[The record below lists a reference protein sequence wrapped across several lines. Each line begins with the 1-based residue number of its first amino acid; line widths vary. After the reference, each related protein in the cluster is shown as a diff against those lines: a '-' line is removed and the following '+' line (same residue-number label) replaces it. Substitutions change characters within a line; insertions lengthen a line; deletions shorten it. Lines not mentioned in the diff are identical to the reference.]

1 MPALSPERTDALIA
15 LASRLGREKFA
26 PRAARYDREASFPF
40 ENYADLREHGLL
52 GLCIPESCGGLG
64 ADYRTYCLVAAE
76 IGRHCGATALTFNMH
91 SCAMM
96 WSGTLADDLP
106 MGETLR
112 REHELRRARHYRR
125 VLDEGALYAQPFSEG
140 NLAAS
145 GKAPFGTT
153 ARKVEGGWRL
163 NGRKVFASLS
173 GAAHYYGVLCTEE
186 IAGKEPDVRD
196 TLYIAVDAAA
206 PGVEITGEW
215 DPLGMRAT
223 VSRTLLLKDVF
234 VPDGEELIPRGL
246 YHKAAGAWPHM
257 FMTLSPTYMGI
268 AQAAVDFTIAYLRGE
283 VAGAPPGK
291 KRMQVPK
298 QMAVAEM
305 AIKLEQTWALFHRA
319 IAEARIHPDKAS
331 RLRAL
336 ATQYTVMENANDLC
350 RLAIRTCGGHSMLK
364 SLPLERLYRDSR
376 CGALM
381 LPWSAE
387 ICLERIGRESLYE
400 PGERDE

>member
-206 PGVEITGEW
+206 PGVEITG
-215 DPLGMRAT
+215 DRQIT
-223 VSRTLLLKDVF
+223 SRGDDWWT
-234 VPDGEELIPRGL
+234 
-246 YHKAAGAWPHM
+246 AWRQ
-257 FMTLSPTYMGI
+257 F
-268 AQAAVDFTIAYLRGE
+268 YL
-283 VAGAPPGK
+283 
-291 KRMQVPK
+291 
-298 QMAVAEM
+298 
-305 AIKLEQTWALFHRA
+305 
-319 IAEARIHPDKAS
+319 
-331 RLRAL
+331 
-336 ATQYTVMENANDLC
+336 
-350 RLAIRTCGGHSMLK
+350 
-364 SLPLERLYRDSR
+364 
-376 CGALM
+376 
-381 LPWSAE
+381 
-387 ICLERIGRESLYE
+387 
-400 PGERDE
+400 